1 MSILHVEH
9 DVPDE
14 DQIDLG
20 VQISRSGEEPIQ
32 PGTSG
37 VTVDLD
43 FWSDIADV
51 HVVPGTRFTLRYPN
65 RVVGRGQVLSV
76 LPF

>member
-1 MSILHVEH
+1 LILHVEH
-9 DVPDE
+9 SVPNE

-20 VQISRSGEEPIQ
+20 VQISTPGEEPIQ
-32 PGTSG
+32 PGTSE

-65 RVVGRGQVLSV
+65 RVVGRGHVLSV
-76 LPF
+76 VPF